1 MPYAQFA
8 GVWPH
13 LQRSDGLARA
23 QMGTRRAAPVPLALY
38 AEGLTETNA
47 VRHLLINAR
56 SILIRPPSYLDLPPV
71 VYGVAEELT
80 ETPIGARFVGAE
92 RHTTWR
98 GVLTQTRGPGRDIV
112 RGAWT
117 YGDIAALGLTYR
129 DLFTAYGLPSG
140 SFGSYRDL
148 LRAP

>member
-1 MPYAQFA
+1 M
-8 GVWPH
+8 
-13 LQRSDGLARA
+13 L
-23 QMGTRRAAPVPLALY
+23 
-38 AEGLTETNA
+38 NA
-47 VRHLLINAR
+47 TSVLV
-56 SILIRPPSYLDLPPV
+56 RPPSHLDLPPV
-71 VYGVAEELT
+71 AYGVPPEVT
-80 ETPIGARFVGAE
+80 EVPIGPRTATATPHHHWGMTV
-92 RHTTWR
+92 
-98 GVLTQTRGPGRDIV
+98 TQTRGPGRDIV